1 MFLLDSSVIAIT
13 IQRFREKAVEVICGK
28 TTLDLSRY
36 ELGNIIWK
44 KYALKDPCKSK
55 RSHF

>member
-1 MFLLDSSVIAIT
+1 MFLLDSSAIAIT
-13 IQRFREKAVEVICGK
+13 IKRFREKAVEVICGK

-44 KYALKDPCKSK
+44 KYALKVL
-55 RSHF
+55 